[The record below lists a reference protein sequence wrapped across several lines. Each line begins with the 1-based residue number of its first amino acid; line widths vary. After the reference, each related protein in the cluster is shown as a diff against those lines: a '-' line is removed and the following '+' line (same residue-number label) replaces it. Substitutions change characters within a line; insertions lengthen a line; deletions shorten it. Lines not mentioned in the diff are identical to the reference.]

1 MIKHLIVS
9 LISAIALS
17 GSVCAQEAES
27 LVVHFAFD
35 SYKLSASARGEIDS
49 FFHLGAAAGGT
60 PSSPGYTASS
70 RGDTALVSG
79 FTDSIGSSGY
89 NETLSVRRALA
100 VKDYLVAKGLLAES
114 RIKTTGYGKE
124 RPVAGNGSDSE
135 RAANRRVEIL
145 FRRGHTDIVAGTPPV
160 RRDSVVT
167 SSRDTVSLRAVAP
180 EQRDSA
186 VVAVSPSSPTS
197 LSSPSPLSP
206 ASSSPKQTIYDAVM
220 DSTVAVGSTIPL
232 RDVNF
237 YPGRHIPLPSAARI
251 LDELARAMKANHR
264 LRISIEGHICC
275 LPDGIDGADLGTM
288 QPNLS
293 VQRAKYVYDY
303 LVSSGVAKRR
313 MSYTGFGASG
323 KLYPREE
330 NEEQR
335 AENRRVEIR
344 IMAR

>member
-1 MIKHLIVS
+1 MNKHLIAI
-9 LISAIALS
+9 LISAIILS
-17 GSVCAQEAES
+17 GNVCAQEAGP

-35 SYKLSASARGEIDS
+35 SYQLSASAKGEIDS
-49 FFHLGAAAGGT
+49 FFTMGASVGGT
-60 PSSPGYTASS
+60 VGRPGHTVVT
-70 RGDTALVSG
+70 RGETALVSG
-79 FTDSIGSSGY
+79 YTDSIGSSGY

-100 VKDYLVAKGLLAES
+100 VKNYLVAKGLLAED

-145 FRRGHTDIVAGTPPV
+145 FRRGHADIVAGTLPV
-160 RRDSVVT
+160 RRDSVVA

-186 VVAVSPSSPTS
+186 VTAVS
-197 LSSPSPLSP
+197 LSSPSSAP
-206 ASSSPKQTIYDAVM
+206 SSPKQTIYDAVM
-220 DSTVAVGSTIPL
+220 DSSVAVGSTIPL

-237 YPGRHIPLPSAARI
+237 YPGRHIPLPVSNLI
-251 LDELARAMKANHR
+251 LDELARAMKANRR
-264 LRISIEGHICC
+264 LRIQIEGHICC

-303 LVSSGVAKRR
+303 LVRLGIAKRR
-313 MSYTGFGASG
+313 MSYAGFGASG

-344 IMAR
+344 ILAR